1 MKLWK
6 WKPEYTAILFIAG
19 ICANL
24 LIALLNGILGY
35 FNSSVWQGTI
45 SAYYL
50 FIMLL
55 KLGLLIGSIKSKKNI
70 RSLTKCHLYVSIAI
84 MLLDLI
90 LGVIVYLMATDRGS
104 KHYPGYLIYGVALY
118 AFCKMISGGINLVKA
133 GRKNSPVL
141 LSMKSIG
148 LVDAMVSILML
159 EIALID
165 TFGDI
170 NTEWARTMMAAS
182 GFGVWLVALAV
193 GVLGVRCYLR
203 RKI

>member
-1 MKLWK
+1 MNRWK
-6 WKPEYTAILFIAG
+6 WKIEYTAVLFIAG

-24 LIALLNGILGY
+24 VIAFRNGILG
-35 FNSSVWQGTI
+35 FVNQAVWQGTL

-50 FIMLL
+50 FIMLV
-55 KLGLLIGSIKSKKNI
+55 KLGLLMGSIRSDGNISYLKKG
-70 RSLTKCHLYVSIAI
+70 HFYVSIAI
-84 MLLDLI
+84 MFLNLV

-118 AFCKMISGGINLVKA
+118 AFCKMIAAAINLAKA

-170 NTEWARTMMAAS
+170 NTEWARTMMAVS
-182 GFGVWLVALAV
+182 GFGIWLIAMAV
-193 GVLGVRCYLR
+193 GMLGIRWYIR
-203 RKI
+203 RK